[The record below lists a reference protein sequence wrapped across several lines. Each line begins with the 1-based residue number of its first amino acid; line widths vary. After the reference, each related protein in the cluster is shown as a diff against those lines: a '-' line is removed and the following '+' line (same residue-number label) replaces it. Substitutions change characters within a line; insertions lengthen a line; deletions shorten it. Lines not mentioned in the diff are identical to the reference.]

1 MGMLSALGLAALCAT
16 ASAATPGQLGTMAVS
31 RLQELNLEQLE
42 ALYSLLDDDGSGS
55 LTVHEMIDLFDGI
68 NNDALLI
75 DDCNGNP
82 APHHWLGDGYCDDGT
97 DVEDGGLDFNC
108 NIFLCDDSDCGEDC
122 RVVEGRDQVEV
133 AADMGVV
140 YGNVRDANGEDF
152 EIDLEEGTTYY
163 IWTNIGT
170 SDGHISDTTMTLFD
184 ADGTTV
190 LAQNDDGP
198 VGAVNSYIEYTP
210 TAAISAATLLVA
222 PKTRQDRGTF
232 QLQVSLTEPDLT
244 IRPPPPAGPVTP
256 VTIAEGRLSQD
267 NMAYTMLTWDFASGS
282 DSPMLMDGDTST
294 IIGGDANAQH
304 DEIVAVRL
312 SGTCD
317 TSSFRVYGRDRDE
330 PDTDLRH
337 IRVAYSTD
345 GSSWTC
351 YTQSDD
357 ATQGGTPG
365 MSDASTMCNEG
376 PSHAASGNE
385 FNVDAPASYVE
396 FADRKSVV

>member
-1 MGMLSALGLAALCAT
+1 MSRTAASTVRRTHPQPLTQPALAPLPSVT
-16 ASAATPGQLGTMAVS
+16 RPYSTHSPSVHAV
-31 RLQELNLEQLE
+31 
-42 ALYSLLDDDGSGS
+42 
-55 LTVHEMIDLFDGI
+55 
-68 NNDALLI
+68 
-75 DDCNGNP
+75 
-82 APHHWLGDGYCDDGT
+82 
-97 DVEDGGLDFNC
+97 NC

-140 YGNVRDANGEDF
+140 YGNVQDANGEDF

-244 IRPPPPAGPVTP
+244 IRPPPPAPPVDTP
-256 VTIAEGRLSQD
+256 APPPVDPPPPPPPPVDPPAPPAACKFRATPLLLAVYIVPALLHSPLSP
-267 NMAYTMLTWDFASGS
+267 AF
-282 DSPMLMDGDTST
+282 P
-294 IIGGDANAQH
+294 
-304 DEIVAVRL
+304 VR
-312 SGTCD
+312 
-317 TSSFRVYGRDRDE
+317 
-330 PDTDLRH
+330 
-337 IRVAYSTD
+337 A
-345 GSSWTC
+345 
-351 YTQSDD
+351 
-357 ATQGGTPG
+357 
-365 MSDASTMCNEG
+365 
-376 PSHAASGNE
+376 
-385 FNVDAPASYVE
+385 
-396 FADRKSVV
+396 